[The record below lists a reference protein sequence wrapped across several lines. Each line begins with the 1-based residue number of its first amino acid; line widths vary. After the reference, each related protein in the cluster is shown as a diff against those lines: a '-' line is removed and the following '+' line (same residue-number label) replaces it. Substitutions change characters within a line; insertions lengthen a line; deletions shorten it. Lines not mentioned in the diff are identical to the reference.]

1 MTTIKQKHWIKQV
14 SLGNN
19 IAEITLME
27 QVVVEYLLLKY
38 DNQTTLT
45 YVKIGDV
52 SGLENVEIEAEEV
65 EIFQAVALGNMVYEY
80 SDILLVYAGKQ
91 IIGQY
96 ALIGQSKEVNI

>member
-1 MTTIKQKHWIKQV
+1 MATIAQNHYIRQV
-14 SLGNN
+14 SLGDN
-19 IAEITLME
+19 IAQITIME
-27 QVVVEYLLLKY
+27 QTIVEYLLLKY

-52 SGLENVEIEAEEV
+52 SGLENVEIKAEEV
-65 EIFQAVALGNMVYEY
+65 ETFEAVALGNMVYEY

-96 ALIGQSKEVNI
+96 ALIGQSKQYGT